1 MKDHWCSCGCSVRWT
16 YLSVKSVDFNR
27 IHLVVTC
34 FDSLHIPNKFQGNCL
49 HSGIFPPHR
58 MDGVARHM
66 MSWSLFAAGHDVAW
80 RLQPSWLETML
91 LWGYFPSAW
100 LVVKWAIS
108 EFHEIK
114 KSRGLSVYL
123 GCWLVWV
130 HLFVLARAWSTSSV
144 YAWTNWIC
152 RTNQAGARDF
162 QMSLRWNTES
172 WARSSVQ
179 AAFLTTFCDSICSL
193 WKSSR
198 FPPALRRKSNFCRQ
212 RGGILWWQLG
222 SRGKTFDI
230 KHHWCIALWVSKNK
244 HKYDHCQVMD
254 STLNLEVWS
263 STTMIFVSLILVFRS
278 ILSLSVFL
286 VYFDV
291 HNNSSST
298 FLMISSAQLQ
308 SCSGVVRWSNGEANF
323 YWLQPG

>member
-1 MKDHWCSCGCSVRWT
+1 MLTGLGSPWTHPRQGLKHIQRVRM
-16 YLSVKSVDFNR
+16 
-27 IHLVVTC
+27 
-34 FDSLHIPNKFQGNCL
+34 NKLDLQDQ
-49 HSGIFPPHR
+49 SG
-58 MDGVARHM
+58 
-66 MSWSLFAAGHDVAW
+66 
-80 RLQPSWLETML
+80 
-91 LWGYFPSAW
+91 WG
-100 LVVKWAIS
+100 
-108 EFHEIK
+108 
-114 KSRGLSVYL
+114 
-123 GCWLVWV
+123 
-130 HLFVLARAWSTSSV
+130 
-144 YAWTNWIC
+144 
-152 RTNQAGARDF
+152 F
-162 QMSLRWNTES
+162 QMSLRWKTIES

-263 STTMIFVSLILVFRS
+263 STTMIFVSLILVFCS
-278 ILSLSVFL
+278 ILLSSFLSLSVFL